1 MTSCQLKL
9 TCCVF
14 DLYVQLEKRLN
25 ERDEHGAL
33 PLELALKQ
41 KQKSIAETLVRNK
54 VDMNVIDHQG
64 QSLIHKALNNGEYCR
79 FWMSCL
85 CFSLIRSHG
94 MN

>member
-1 MTSCQLKL
+1 M
-9 TCCVF
+9 F

-25 ERDEHGAL
+25 ERDEQGAL

-79 FWMSCL
+79 FWMCL
-85 CFSLIRSHG
+85 VCVLV
-94 MN
+94 